1 VSQRAFSLTAAVL
14 FLLIAL
20 GHAIRLTLGVEWM
33 VAGRTIPMWPSW
45 VAIFTAAFL
54 AFEGFRL
61 SGKSG

>member
-1 VSQRAFSLTAAVL
+1 VSQMAFSLTAAVL

-20 GHAIRLTLGVEWM
+20 GHAVRLTLGVEWM

-45 VAIFTAAFL
+45 VAILIAALL
-54 AFEGFRL
+54 ALEGFRL